1 MSINTVQGRR
11 GPTATFRRQR
21 HPGGLK
27 DADGGTRLL
36 RRQWVPLPRRKE
48 KPVYIGLGTV
58 VLIIVV
64 VAVVMM
70 LRRR

>member
-1 MSINTVQGRR
+1 MG
-11 GPTATFRRQR
+11 TA
-21 HPGGLK
+21 
-27 DADGGTRLL
+27 
-36 RRQWVPLPRRKE
+36 PRRKE